1 MNKFF
6 NNINP
11 FAHIGRCFIWL
22 LHIDHVKKQKQTN
35 IFYLIALAMKNQLN
49 YCTKKSDVSAI
60 RHSVNAKQHDL
71 YHPSTS
77 TSKSQFPHDYKPN
90 INDLRQLFDDNSRHH
105 AEHKKHHSTH
115 RRSGIYADAKPTM
128 VGDENIL
135 ELKNGNGHQ
144 SHSILSAAIP
154 STRNIEFERVKQK
167 FDKPSNA
174 TGSSARNKKARNF
187 SSFLKFSNKRNECV
201 PNETDAS
208 KLSNTV
214 IAVAVNGTS
223 EDVSIGLAA
232 TNDKVMTNERLTVNK
247 KKDAY
252 MNSSMNL
259 DGLKVSEDDD
269 DDDVSTTLKRTMRSN
284 TCTA

>member
-1 MNKFF
+1 M
-6 NNINP
+6 
-11 FAHIGRCFIWL
+11 
-22 LHIDHVKKQKQTN
+22 
-35 IFYLIALAMKNQLN
+35 
-49 YCTKKSDVSAI
+49 
-60 RHSVNAKQHDL
+60 NAKQQDP

-77 TSKSQFPHDYKPN
+77 KSNFPHDYKPN

-105 AEHKKHHSTH
+105 AEHKKHHSSH
-115 RRSGIYADAKPTM
+115 RRSGIYADAKPTTAI
-128 VGDENIL
+128 DENLL
-135 ELKNGNGHQ
+135 ELKNANQ
-144 SHSILSAAIP
+144 SLSIVTAAIP

-167 FDKPSNA
+167 FDKPPNA

-214 IAVAVNGTS
+214 MAAAINGS
-223 EDVSIGLAA
+223 SMNEDASIGLGANEK
-232 TNDKVMTNERLTVNK
+232 TKTNERLTVNK

-269 DDDVSTTLKRTMRSN
+269 DDDVSKCQRPMRS
-284 TCTA
+284 TPAPRDGFVFVHFP

>member
-1 MNKFF
+1 M
-6 NNINP
+6 
-11 FAHIGRCFIWL
+11 
-22 LHIDHVKKQKQTN
+22 
-35 IFYLIALAMKNQLN
+35 
-49 YCTKKSDVSAI
+49 
-60 RHSVNAKQHDL
+60 NAKQHEL

-77 TSKSQFPHDYKPN
+77 TSKSNFPHDYKPN

-105 AEHKKHHSTH
+105 AEHKKHHSSH
-115 RRSGIYADAKPTM
+115 RRSGIYADAKPTTAI
-128 VGDENIL
+128 DENIF
-135 ELKNGNGHQ
+135 ELKNPNGNSHQ
-144 SHSILSAAIP
+144 SQSIVSAAIP

-167 FDKPSNA
+167 FDKPTNA

-187 SSFLKFSNKRNECV
+187 SSFLKFSNKRSECV

-214 IAVAVNGTS
+214 MAAAAVNGLN
-223 EDVSIGLAA
+223 EDASNGLCG
-232 TNDKVMTNERLTVNK
+232 NEKIKTNERLTVNK

-269 DDDVSTTLKRTMRSN
+269 DDDVSKSIHAKHAFQ
-284 TCTA
+284 TAPCEND

>member
-1 MNKFF
+1 
-6 NNINP
+6 
-11 FAHIGRCFIWL
+11 
-22 LHIDHVKKQKQTN
+22 
-35 IFYLIALAMKNQLN
+35 MKIKLN
-49 YCTKKSDVSAI
+49 YCTKKIILKTDGRAI

-105 AEHKKHHSTH
+105 GEQKKHQSSH
-115 RRSGIYADAKPTM
+115 RRSGIYADAKPTT
-128 VGDENIL
+128 VVDENIL
-135 ELKNGNGHQ
+135 EMKNGHGHQ
-144 SHSILSAAIP
+144 SHSILTAAIP

-208 KLSNTV
+208 KLSNTAM
-214 IAVAVNGTS
+214 AVTVNSAS
-223 EDVSIGLAA
+223 EDVPIGLGVA
-232 TNDKVMTNERLTVNK
+232 NDKVKTNERLTVNK

-269 DDDVSTTLKRTMRSN
+269 DDDVSTILNRKMRSN

>member
-1 MNKFF
+1 
-6 NNINP
+6 
-11 FAHIGRCFIWL
+11 
-22 LHIDHVKKQKQTN
+22 
-35 IFYLIALAMKNQLN
+35 MKNQITLLHKN
-49 YCTKKSDVSAI
+49 TDGRPI

-77 TSKSQFPHDYKPN
+77 TPKSQFPHDYKPN

-105 AEHKKHHSTH
+105 AEHKKHHSSH
-115 RRSGIYADAKPTM
+115 RRSGIYADAKPTT
-128 VGDENIL
+128 VAEEDIL
-135 ELKNGNGHQ
+135 ELKNGIGHQ
-144 SHSILSAAIP
+144 SHSILTAAIP
-154 STRNIEFERVKQK
+154 TTRNIEFERVKQK

-208 KLSNTV
+208 KLSNTAMA
-214 IAVAVNGTS
+214 IAVNGTS
-223 EDVSIGLAA
+223 EDVSIGLGA
-232 TNDKVMTNERLTVNK
+232 TNDKVKTNERLTVKK

-269 DDDVSTTLKRTMRSN
+269 DEDVSTTFKRKMRSN
-284 TCTA
+284 ACTA